1 MELLYI
7 RESNAFTNF
16 FRKLFGKAPIVPNQ
30 TPLTD
35 PYRYIP
41 QDTIESQRRQILG
54 YVEAIVKDAE
64 KTGEVSA
71 QRMLELNKRNMRK
84 AGIFMG
90 LAMGVSALFLST
102 IIPKIQYYITFLR
115 TGKNSFPGTENM
127 QKRVCRNDRLCL

>member
-1 MELLYI
+1 M
-7 RESNAFTNF
+7 
-16 FRKLFGKAPIVPNQ
+16 FGKAPKIANQ

-35 PYRYIP
+35 PYKYIP
-41 QDTIESQRRQILG
+41 QDTIEAQRKQILG

-71 QRMLELNKRNMRK
+71 QRMLELNKRNMRR
-84 AGIFMG
+84 GGLFMA

-102 IIPKIQYYITFLR
+102 IIPKVQYYITFLR

-127 QKRVCRNDRLCL
+127 QK